1 MSGDP
6 VSPVIVLDGVRKAY
20 GDAVAVDGVS
30 LDVQPGELFGVIGP
44 DGAGKTTL
52 FRIVTSLVVP
62 DAGAARVL
70 GLDPVR
76 DYRALRRQ
84 LGYMPGR
91 FALYQDLSVAENL
104 AFYAGVFGTTV
115 QDGMRIIEPIWR
127 QLAPFADRRAGALS
141 GGMKQKLALC
151 CALVHAPGLLV
162 LDEPTTGVD
171 AVSRAEFWALLG
183 RLRDDGLSLLVS
195 TPYMDEANRCDRV
208 ALMQSGRV
216 LALDTPPSLAA
227 AYAHPLFAVR
237 GPDRLALLA
246 VLRTLPHAA
255 SVWPFGESLHFADHR
270 RGVHVADVQSDLEA
284 AVAAAGLR
292 DVSITPIRASV
303 EDVFL
308 QLADAA

>member
-1 MSGDP
+1 MSGDR

-70 GLDPVR
+70 GLDPVH

-91 FALYQDLSVAENL
+91 FALYQDLSVTENL

-115 QDGMRIIEPIWR
+115 RDGMRIIEPIWR

-171 AVSRAEFWALLG
+171 AVSRAEFWELLG

-195 TPYMDEANRCDRV
+195 TPYMDEATRCDRV

-216 LALDTPPSLAA
+216 LALDTPRSLAA

-246 VLRTLPHAA
+246 TLRALPHAA
-255 SVWPFGESLHFADHR
+255 SVWPFGESLHFADR
-270 RGVHVADVQSDLEA
+270 RIGVRTPDVQSDLEA

-292 DVSITPIRASV
+292 DVSITPIPATV

-308 QLADAA
+308 RLADAA